1 MPTYI
6 YKCNSC
12 EDTFEVRQRM
22 TDDPLTKCPKC
33 GEETVRRVINN
44 VGIVFKGKGFYVT
57 DNRNGRSA
65 TISNNGDSSTGS
77 STGGS
82 DAKAEKKSETTKSE
96 KVSTQN

>member
-1 MPTYI
+1 MPTYV

-12 EDTFEVRQRM
+12 ENMFEARQRM
-22 TDDPLTKCPKC
+22 SDAPLTKCPKC

-65 TISNNGDSSTGS
+65 NLSSNGDSSTS
-77 STGGS
+77 SSENGKE
-82 DAKAEKKSETTKSE
+82 AKPEKKSETATSE
-96 KVSTQN
+96 KVSAEN